1 MANLTAVT
9 ELESFSGYGTFM
21 AVVGTIGN
29 LLSLA
34 VALRPKVRGNSF
46 SVFLGSLAIADS
58 MVLWAQAFLLL
69 TYYHVSQA
77 YCVTRPF
84 FLMYPEAQANW
95 IIASLTFERAL
106 LITYPLRASAFGF
119 GKQRS
124 GFLFVGIL
132 VLVILVFHLPTLFF
146 LEYDDVKGDCVIKPQ
161 LQYAAEDLYPW
172 LTVVCFFYLPMLVI
186 IMCNIAIIRN
196 LIAATNER
204 SRISP
209 SSSSDKSAQRVRRI
223 AVTVSVVSVVYV
235 VLEFCNTLIRTQ
247 LAIRVI
253 DGVHP
258 PPEFFAS
265 MMACQTN
272 HGINIILYCLSGEQ
286 FRQEFFG
293 LLRCLCCVKTSPSAG
308 ETTASS
314 SGKQLENATMSTG

>member
-1 MANLTAVT
+1 MNNATVT
-9 ELESFSGYGTFM
+9 ELTSFSGYGTFM

-46 SVFLGSLAIADS
+46 SIFLGSLAFADS
-58 MVLWAQAFLLL
+58 LVLWAQAFLLL
-69 TYYHVSQA
+69 TYYNVSRA

-95 IIASLTFERAL
+95 IIAGLTFERAV
-106 LITYPLRASAFGF
+106 LIAAPMKASALGF

-124 GFLFVGIL
+124 GLLIVGFLVVV
-132 VLVILVFHLPTLFF
+132 VLAFHLPTLFF
-146 LEYDDVKGDCVIKPQ
+146 LQYDPVKNDCVITEA
-161 LQYAAEDLYPW
+161 LQFAALDLYPW
-172 LTVVCFFYLPMLVI
+172 LTVVCFFYLPMFVI
-186 IMCNIAIIRN
+186 IVCNVAIIRN
-196 LIAATNER
+196 LLVATSER
-204 SRISP
+204 AKISP
-209 SSSSDKSAQRVRRI
+209 GSSTDKATQRVRRI

-247 LAIRVI
+247 LAVGVI
-253 DGVHP
+253 DGVRP

-286 FRQEFFG
+286 FRREFFG
-293 LLRCLCCVKTSPSAG
+293 LLRWLCCIKPTAGAG
-308 ETTASS
+308 ETITTNSS
-314 SGKQLENATMSTG
+314 KHGENLTITTS